1 MPHPHA
7 SGPQSQWDRS
17 ASLNNC
23 GAVGLQRPPKQ
34 LLGLPGTSFDSH
46 ENQSFFTSNSTKIKA
61 LDFLSFLSFSLE
73 QGSGAPSLRPAERAV
88 SRGELRGGVR
98 PAAQPEHEAGHRGWE
113 VTPGR
118 GLGLSRPGISCGLAS
133 EDEDLTSVDEDLA
146 SVDDSVLLSS
156 RGGCLEGAAP
166 RLRSGAPEG
175 RSSLRV

>member
-1 MPHPHA
+1 MHPRFPRDSWKKKSVHQQVSSI
-7 SGPQSQWDRS
+7 SGYSI
-17 ASLNNC
+17 C
-23 GAVGLQRPPKQ
+23 I
-34 LLGLPGTSFDSH
+34 
-46 ENQSFFTSNSTKIKA
+46 NS
-61 LDFLSFLSFSLE
+61 DFLSFILE

-98 PAAQPEHEAGHRGWE
+98 PAAQPEREAGHRGWE

-118 GLGLSRPGISCGLAS
+118 GLGLSRPGISCGLTSEDEDLTS
-133 EDEDLTSVDEDLA
+133 EDEDLTSVD
-146 SVDDSVLLSS
+146 DSVLMSS

>member
-1 MPHPHA
+1 MGVRERRIVSRLMT
-7 SGPQSQWDRS
+7 SGQS
-17 ASLNNC
+17 SLCPNHREKSTLHKSPTRLETS
-23 GAVGLQRPPKQ
+23 GLQPK
-34 LLGLPGTSFDSH
+34 FR
-46 ENQSFFTSNSTKIKA
+46 KR
-61 LDFLSFLSFSLE
+61 FLSFSLE